1 MTAMPIGEL
10 SISDVPSARITGTV
24 KRRKIV
30 YLRGLA
36 TATFTLNLNTTDST
50 IADVEGVLYE
60 TYGDAVAV
68 TAITWSTSTLTFKDN
83 AQFEGAFVVTL
94 V

>member
-1 MTAMPIGEL
+1 MLGRLVLKPRL
-10 SISDVPSARITGTV
+10 
-24 KRRKIV
+24 KHL
-30 YLRGLA
+30 Y
-36 TATFTLNLNTTDST
+36 FTLNLNTTDST